1 MTHPV
6 VVGHSLGGVIALAM
20 AARHGELV
28 RAIVA
33 VEAPFFPPQPLREA
47 VMGFLDQIRG
57 PGYRDAQRA
66 FVSNALF
73 LPTDET
79 DLKQQIVERM
89 ARTPQHVMVP
99 ALANI
104 FSWDHAAGAAACR
117 VPALLVNAGDAPGSV
132 ARFRELCPHLLVGQ
146 TVGAGHF
153 NQLIV
158 PDQVNAMIERFLV
171 TAIRPAAPI

>member
-1 MTHPV
+1 
-6 VVGHSLGGVIALAM
+6 
-20 AARHGELV
+20 
-28 RAIVA
+28 
-33 VEAPFFPPQPLREA
+33 
-47 VMGFLDQIRG
+47 MGFLDQIRG

-117 VPALLVNAGDAPGSV
+117 VPALLVNAADAPGSV

-171 TAIRPAAPI
+171 TAVRPAAPI